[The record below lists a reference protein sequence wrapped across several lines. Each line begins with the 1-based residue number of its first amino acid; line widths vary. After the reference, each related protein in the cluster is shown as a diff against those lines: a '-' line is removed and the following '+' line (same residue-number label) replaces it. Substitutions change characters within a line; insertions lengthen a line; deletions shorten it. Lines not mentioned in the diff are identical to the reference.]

1 MKKYLIITGVSFALG
16 AGSLFYSGVADDVAY
31 LSQSFAARN
40 EQALKIDS
48 ALASENL
55 ARVKLQTELKR
66 IEFEIDKRKLELE
79 LEALNE
85 LENERKIELENER
98 ANAKE
103 WAWWVEFTKIFWLL
117 IVAVVLPL
125 AALSVL
131 IIKAFVSVLR
141 RQTDDQAE

>member
-1 MKKYLIITGVSFALG
+1 MKKYLIIGGVCFALG
-16 AGSLFYSGVADDVAY
+16 AGTLFYSGVADDVAY

-40 EQALKIDS
+40 EQALKIDA
-48 ALASENL
+48 ALQGENL
-55 ARVKLQTELKR
+55 ERVKLQTELKR

-103 WAWWVEFTKIFWLL
+103 WAWWVSFAKIFWML
-117 IVAVVLPL
+117 ILAVILPL

-141 RQTDDQAE
+141 GQADDQAE

>member
-1 MKKYLIITGVSFALG
+1 MKKYIIICGVSFALG
-16 AGSLFYSGVADDVAY
+16 AGTLLYSGTADDIA
-31 LSQSFAARN
+31 LISESFTARN
-40 EQALKIDS
+40 EQALIIDE

-55 ARVKLQTELKR
+55 ERVKLQTELKR

-103 WAWWVEFTKIFWLL
+103 WAWWANFTQIFWMLVL
-117 IVAVVLPL
+117 AVILPL
-125 AALSVL
+125 SALTVL
-131 IIKAFVSVLR
+131 IMKAFVSTMR
-141 RQTDDQAE
+141 GQAHDQTE

>member
-1 MKKYLIITGVSFALG
+1 MKKYIIICGVSFALG
-16 AGSLFYSGVADDVAY
+16 AGTLLYSGTADDIA
-31 LSQSFAARN
+31 LISESFTARN
-40 EQALKIDS
+40 EQALIIDE

-55 ARVKLQTELKR
+55 ERVKLQTELKR

-103 WAWWVEFTKIFWLL
+103 WAWWMNFTKIFWMLV
-117 IVAVVLPL
+117 ITVILPL
-125 AALSVL
+125 AALSAF
-131 IIKAFVSVLR
+131 IIKALISAMR
-141 RQTDDQAE
+141 GADHDQTE

>member
-1 MKKYLIITGVSFALG
+1 MKKYLIVGGVCFVLG
-16 AGSLFYSGVADDVAY
+16 AGTLFYSGVADDVAY

-55 ARVKLQTELKR
+55 ERVKLQTELKR

-85 LENERKIELENER
+85 LENERQVELENQR
-98 ANAKE
+98 ANQKE
-103 WAWWVEFTKIFWLL
+103 WDWWVSFTKIFWLL
-117 IVAVVLPL
+117 IMAVVLPL
-125 AALSVL
+125 VALSVL
-131 IIKAFVSVLR
+131 IIKAFVSVLK
-141 RQTDDQAE
+141 RQADDQAE

>member
-1 MKKYLIITGVSFALG
+1 MKKYLIIGGVCFALG
-16 AGSLFYSGVADDVAY
+16 AGTLFYSGVADDVAY

-55 ARVKLQTELKR
+55 ERVKLQTELKR

-85 LENERKIELENER
+85 AENERKVQLEVEQ

-117 IVAVVLPL
+117 IIAVVLPL